1 MVILVKKYHIMKK
14 NLFSNFNALLLV
26 AIFFPLISFS
36 QVEVK
41 WTSNFNSNVLWQE
54 VTSLGNLIVSTQN
67 ELCGI
72 DIETGQINWSNPTH
86 ARLSRAAYRELPNSP
101 FFTVSTDNT
110 LRMAD
115 QFTGKEVFNSISAG
129 VADIKDYFLLYN
141 TEKILVAGSDLAK
154 NPVMVAINMSDGS
167 IAWSVNEKFGRI
179 VAVNELENNDLLI
192 VTLFN
197 NYKIKA
203 SSGDIVWKEANS
215 EEAKKIGNMGAFG
228 ALMQDVAANL
238 TEDVDFNMLF
248 FKEPGQDVFYLA
260 SEQESKSSMT
270 SSTGEPNM
278 IYTNNYNAYNLSDGS
293 LVWPTPL
300 EVKGKLSQ
308 VAFLENGI
316 LVMPDDGNR
325 TMINL
330 FEYKTHEGLWGK
342 KGRGIPI
349 KGGIYDFMDSGNG
362 ILLVSHTTNND
373 FLNFL
378 DPVNG
383 IITFDKPVKVEGS
396 VVGIVPL
403 ANSILY
409 ITTSSINILDQNTGT
424 LKWSKSIATQPA
436 LTAEYDGK
444 IYALDNRT
452 GTIKVIDKATEEV
465 SELSGN
471 GINFEGGE
479 WPTKIEVMEDGIF
492 LSSEQ
497 NAAKIGF
504 DGSEKFMAYYP
515 APREA
520 GWKRALLYAASVRA
534 AYIGASSYYVAGAMA
549 SAENDIRKE
558 DAVAG
563 EMVGQIGDAYGELG
577 NAAAGFAGD
586 AFRMA
591 NARKKATQSGRDF
604 MFIMSKRDKDI
615 LLLKVSKYTGEVD
628 GEILLGKDREPVY
641 AVDDITGQVYY
652 LTGDNEITSYQVK

>member
-1 MVILVKKYHIMKK
+1 MKI
-14 NLFSNFNALLLV
+14 LFSKRSKLLLL
-26 AIFFPLISFS
+26 ALTIFQISAFS

-41 WTSNFNSNVLWQE
+41 WTSEFNSNVLWQE

-72 DIETGQINWSNPTH
+72 DIETGKIGWSNPTH
-86 ARLSRAAYRELPNSP
+86 ARLSRAAYSELPNSP
-101 FFTVSTDNT
+101 FFTVSIDNT
-110 LRMAD
+110 LRMID
-115 QFTGKEVFNSISAG
+115 QFTGKEVFNSQKAG
-129 VADIKDYFLLYN
+129 LADIQDYFFLYN
-141 TEKILVAGSDLAK
+141 TGKIMVAGSDMEK
-154 NPVMVAINMSDGS
+154 NPVMLAINMSDGTIS
-167 IAWSVNEKFGRI
+167 WSVNEKFGRI
-179 VAVNELENNDLLI
+179 VAVNELENNDLLV

-197 NYKIKA
+197 NYKINA
-203 SSGDIVWKEANS
+203 TTGNIVWKEANS
-215 EEAKKIGNMGAFG
+215 AEAKKLGNMGAFG

-238 TEDVDFNMLF
+238 TEDVDFKMLF
-248 FKEPGQDVFYLA
+248 FKPSGKDVFYLA
-260 SEQESKSSMT
+260 SEQESQSSMT
-270 SSTGEPNM
+270 SSTGEPTIM
-278 IYTNNYNAYNLSDGS
+278 YSNNYSAYNLIDGS
-293 LVWPTPL
+293 LVWPAPL

-308 VAFLENGI
+308 VALLENGM

-325 TMINL
+325 TKINL
-330 FEYKTHEGLWGK
+330 FDYKTQEGKWGK
-342 KGRGIPI
+342 KGKGIAI

-383 IITFDKPVKVEGS
+383 IITFEKPVKVEGS

-409 ITTSSINILDQNTGT
+409 ITTSSMNILDQNTGT
-424 LKWSKSIATQPA
+424 LKWSKDIRTMPQ
-436 LTAEYDGK
+436 LTAEYEGK
-444 IYALDNRT
+444 IYALDNKT
-452 GTIKVIDKATEEV
+452 GTLKVIDKATEEV
-465 SELSGN
+465 KELSASA
-471 GINFEGGE
+471 IKFEGGE
-479 WPTKIEVMEDGIF
+479 WPNRIEVMEDGIF
-492 LSSEQ
+492 LYSEQ
-497 NAAKIGF
+497 NVAKIGF

-534 AYIGASSYYVAGAMA
+534 AYIGASSYYVAGSLA
-549 SAENDIRKE
+549 SVENEIRQE

-563 EMVGQIGDAYGELG
+563 EMVGQIGDAYSELG
-577 NAAAGFAGD
+577 NAATSFAGD

-628 GEILLGKDREPVY
+628 GEILLGKDREPIY

-652 LTGDNEITSYQVK
+652 LTGDREITSFQVK